1 MRILLSNS
9 SKEPFYNQI
18 YEQIKSFILSDEL
31 KDGENL
37 PSMRKLAHDLGV
49 SVITVKRAYD
59 ELEKESFIYSIVGKG
74 SFVSE
79 NNIAL
84 IKEKK
89 MQAVEEQLQAVV
101 SNSKEIGI
109 SLEEL
114 QEMLK
119 IFYRE

>member
-1 MRILLSNS
+1 MKILLSNS
-9 SKEPFYNQI
+9 SKDPFYNQI
-18 YEQIKSFILSDEL
+18 YEQIKSLILSDEL
-31 KDGENL
+31 KDGEGL

-59 ELEKESFIYSIVGKG
+59 ELEKESFIFSIVGKG

-89 MQAVEEQLQAVV
+89 MQAVEDQLQSIVA
-101 SNSKEIGI
+101 NSKEIGI
-109 SLEEL
+109 SLDEL
-114 QEMLK
+114 EEMLH
-119 IFYRE
+119 IFYKE

>member
-1 MRILLSNS
+1 MKILLSNS

-18 YEQIKSFILSDEL
+18 YGQIKSMILSDEL
-31 KDGENL
+31 KDGEGL
-37 PSMRKLAHDLGV
+37 PSMRKLARDLGV

-59 ELEKESFIYSIVGKG
+59 ELEKESFIFSIVGKG

-101 SNSKEIGI
+101 ANSKEIGI

-114 QEMLK
+114 QEMLH
-119 IFYRE
+119 IFYKE

>member
-1 MRILLSNS
+1 MKILLSNS
-9 SKEPFYNQI
+9 SKEPFYSQI
-18 YEQIKSFILSDEL
+18 YEQIKSLILSDEL
-31 KDGENL
+31 KDGEGL
-37 PSMRKLAHDLGV
+37 PSMRKLAHDLSV

-59 ELEKESFIYSIVGKG
+59 ELEKERFIFSIVGKG

-89 MQAVEEQLQAVV
+89 MQAVEEQLQSVV
-101 SNSKEIGI
+101 ANSKEIGI

-114 QEMLK
+114 TEMLN
-119 IFYRE
+119 IFYKE

>member
-1 MRILLSNS
+1 MKILLSNS

-18 YEQIKSFILSDEL
+18 YGQIKSLILSDEL
-31 KDGENL
+31 KDGEGL

-59 ELEKESFIYSIVGKG
+59 ELEKESFIFSIVGKG

-101 SNSKEIGI
+101 ANSKEIGI
-109 SLEEL
+109 RLEEL
-114 QEMLK
+114 QEMLH

>member
-1 MRILLSNS
+1 MKILLSNS
-9 SKEPFYNQI
+9 SKEPFYSQI
-18 YEQIKSFILSDEL
+18 YEQIKSLILSDVL
-31 KDGENL
+31 KDGEGL
-37 PSMRKLAHDLGV
+37 PSMRKLAHNLGV

-59 ELEKESFIYSIVGKG
+59 ELEKESFIFSIVGKG

-101 SNSKEIGI
+101 ANSKEIGI
-109 SLEEL
+109 RLDEL
-114 QEMLK
+114 QEMLN
-119 IFYRE
+119 IFYKE

>member
-1 MRILLSNS
+1 MKILLSNS

-18 YEQIKSFILSDEL
+18 YGQIKSMILSDEL
-31 KDGENL
+31 KDGEGL
-37 PSMRKLAHDLGV
+37 PSMRKLARDLGV

-59 ELEKESFIYSIVGKG
+59 ELEKESFIFSIVGKG

-101 SNSKEIGI
+101 ANSKEIVF
-109 SLEEL
+109 SLDEL
-114 QEMLK
+114 QEMLH
-119 IFYRE
+119 IFFKE

>member
-1 MRILLSNS
+1 MKILLSNS
-9 SKEPFYNQI
+9 SKDPFYNQI
-18 YEQIKSFILSDEL
+18 YEQIKSMILSDEL
-31 KDGENL
+31 KDGEGL
-37 PSMRKLAHDLGV
+37 PSMRKLALDLGV

-59 ELEKESFIYSIVGKG
+59 ELEKESFIFSIVGKG

-101 SNSKEIGI
+101 INSKEIGI
-109 SLEEL
+109 SLNEL
-114 QEMLK
+114 QEMIQ
-119 IFYRE
+119 IFYKE

>member
-1 MRILLSNS
+1 MKILLSNS
-9 SKEPFYNQI
+9 SKDPFYNQI
-18 YEQIKSFILSDEL
+18 YEQIKSLILSDEL
-31 KDGENL
+31 KDGEGL
-37 PSMRKLAHDLGV
+37 PSMRKLAYDLGV

-59 ELEKESFIYSIVGKG
+59 ELEKENFIYSIVGKG

-101 SNSKEIGI
+101 TNSKEVGI
-109 SLEEL
+109 SLDEL
-114 QEMLK
+114 QEMINL
-119 IFYRE
+119 FYKE

>member
-1 MRILLSNS
+1 MKILLSNS

-18 YEQIKSFILSDEL
+18 YGQIKSMILSDEL
-31 KDGENL
+31 KDGEGL
-37 PSMRKLAHDLGV
+37 PSMRKLARDLGV
-49 SVITVKRAYD
+49 SVITIKRAYD
-59 ELEKESFIYSIVGKG
+59 ELEKESFIFSIVGKG

-101 SNSKEIGI
+101 ANSKEIGI
-109 SLEEL
+109 SLQEL
-114 QEMLK
+114 QEMLH
-119 IFYRE
+119 IFYKE